1 MDTSNDSPA
10 TSAPTPYSRREML
23 TSRQQTHLD
32 NIRSALASHG
42 KGDMPIS
49 DALRSHVLEICA
61 ASSHEVGRIS
71 NTLRARWEAPVLSF
85 SVQLVGTHRY
95 GVARLDTETGV
106 LSVAPVPP
114 TRTWRSALLLVR
126 HAKHAALPNADIPRE
141 FLHGWLPRRLSEKG
155 EQETREVAEVLANVV
170 HTGDGVPTPI
180 DITDLRYA
188 LSWEARATAQL
199 IGACM
204 QKPGLIA
211 EPYARLDPGHMLSD
225 FNNARALDALANE
238 LMALASPP
246 VGVLAESDEEA
257 FRFFTERRMYA
268 AVIVAHQ
275 PLLGWLAHRITGRPV
290 PMQHSE
296 ILCIERNGRGSSG
309 RLDWVLSPSDP
320 QAIED
325 LRAKIKS
332 KMDTAKVLSVF
343 ISAGFGFVV
352 KAIAD
357 LDLASGPAHQVW
369 GLHLTALFFLA
380 AIGLYL
386 ASMYSYDS
394 LLMPRRFWA
403 EGSPEAAKAR
413 PAWLVARPP
422 SPAHWVLYQNMLAV
436 WNRQFTPATIAVL
449 LGLLS
454 LAYSVMGVTA
464 AYPIASAVALASTAL
479 VLVWLVLKGGH
490 VRLRRR
496 IGPWLGSED

>member
-1 MDTSNDSPA
+1 VLKVQPHSQPIS
-10 TSAPTPYSRREML
+10 
-23 TSRQQTHLD
+23 QTQLN
-32 NIRSALASHG
+32 NIRSALAGRG
-42 KGDMPIS
+42 KQDLPMS
-49 DALRSHVLEICA
+49 DTLRSQVLEICA
-61 ASSHEVGRIS
+61 ASSDQVGGIS
-71 NTLRARWEAPVLSF
+71 NTLRASWEVPVLSF
-85 SVQLVGTHRY
+85 SVQMADTHRY

-106 LSVAPVPP
+106 LSLAPVPAG
-114 TRTWRSALLLVR
+114 RTWRSALLLVR
-126 HAKHAALPNADIPRE
+126 HAKHAALANAGTPGE
-141 FLHGWLPRRLSEKG
+141 FLHGWVPRRLSENG
-155 EQETREVAEVLANVV
+155 EQETSEVAEVLANVV

-180 DITDLRYA
+180 EITDLRYA

-204 QKPGLIA
+204 QKPDVIA
-211 EPYARLDPGHMLSD
+211 QPYARLDPGHMLSD
-225 FNNARALDALANE
+225 FSNARALDGLADE

-246 VGVLAESDEEA
+246 VGVLAESNEEA
-257 FRFFTERRMYA
+257 FRFFTERRVYA

-343 ISAGFGFVV
+343 ISAGFAFVV

-357 LDLASGPAHQVW
+357 LDLASSSPHRLW

-403 EGSPEAAKAR
+403 EGSLEAAKAR

-454 LAYSVMGVTA
+454 LAYSVMALTA
-464 AYPIASAVALASTAL
+464 ACPITSAVALAATGL
-479 VLVWLVLKGGH
+479 VAVWLVLKGGH
-490 VRLRRR
+490 APLRRR